1 MLRATRRLWGAYES
15 ESAQLPEAGRDAR
28 LLALPGKGKVA
39 HQIKISVTDQE
50 EDANHMAES
59 LGRWL
64 G

>member
-1 MLRATRRLWGAYES
+1 MLRATRRLLGAYES
-15 ESAQLPEAGRDAR
+15 ESAQLPEAARGAR
-28 LLALPGKGKVA
+28 LLALPGKDKGG
-39 HQIKISVTDQE
+39 HHIKISVTEQE